1 MGVQMSGRVISGYRE
16 DGTRIVGYRKTSRRN
31 PRRSLT
37 ERLVNDNDKASKP
50 KSGSDTDVLI
60 EDSGKSVPSVDE

>member
-1 MGVQMSGRVISGYRE
+1 MSGRVISGFRE
-16 DGTRIVGYRKTSRRN
+16 DGTPIRGYRKTSRRN

-37 ERLVNDNDKASKP
+37 EVKDNDKASKP

-60 EDSGKSVPSVDE
+60 EDSGTSVHRVDE